1 MNFDSWASFCRF
13 SKTLQILQRTVCMRA
28 LPNLASSVNDV
39 LTTDMAEA
47 IRVIFSGK
55 QCLTNEQCW
64 QGCGKVLAEWNTFV
78 SLRSGEKS
86 VRDREM
92 TSSQPQGALPLL
104 ALRQIDHMGKGWLIL
119 PVRWRGFHL
128 WWLLLQ
134 NHERYESIH
143 KCLGNWN
150 LFENRHILKKINF
163 NRQKYCQQGCLST
176 TKLQPATL
184 GERKM
189 MF

>member
-1 MNFDSWASFCRF
+1 MNFDSWASFCHS
-13 SKTLQILQRTVCMRA
+13 SKALQSLQRTVCVRA
-28 LPNLASSVNDV
+28 LPNPASSVSKA

-104 ALRQIDHMGKGWLIL
+104 ALWQIDHMGKGWLIL
-119 PVRWRGFHL
+119 PVRLRGFQCL

-134 NHERYESIH
+134 KHGRHECIH
-143 KCLGNWN
+143 KCLWN
-150 LFENRHILKKINF
+150 SHILIKTNF
-163 NRQKYCQQGCLST
+163 DIQGYCQPDCLVV
-176 TKLQPATL
+176 
-184 GERKM
+184 
-189 MF
+189 